1 MYLANKK
8 YEKKRQNQA
17 ILNML
22 FMFQPNANLY
32 GVHPFYMC
40 VEDDSNAHGVLLLN
54 SNAQG
59 RRTYKFPDWLHI
71 ERQ

>member
-1 MYLANKK
+1 MKK
-8 YEKKRQNQA
+8 WQKLTIPNV
-17 ILNML
+17 LL
-22 FMFQPNANLY
+22 LFQPLANLY

-59 RRTYKFPDWLHI
+59 RKMYRFPILI
-71 ERQ
+71 AYRQAVN